1 MLVILYA
8 HEALFRTGWFV
19 ESIATQVLVIFVI
32 RTRRNPFKSHP
43 NAWLA
48 GTSLLIVAIAAVLP
62 YIAIGRYFG
71 YAVALP
77 PVFFSILIAMAI
89 IYLVMVEFVKRWFYR
104 RYKM

>member
-43 NAWLA
+43 NKWLA
-48 GTSLLIVAIAAVLP
+48 ITSLLIVAIAALLP

-71 YAVALP
+71 FVALP